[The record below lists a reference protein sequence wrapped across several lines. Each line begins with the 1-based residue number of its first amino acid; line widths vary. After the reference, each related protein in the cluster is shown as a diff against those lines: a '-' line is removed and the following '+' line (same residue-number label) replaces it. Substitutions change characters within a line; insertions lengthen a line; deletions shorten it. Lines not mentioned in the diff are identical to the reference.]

1 MQKKNIAVLFG
12 GVSNEYEVSLR
23 SVCSV
28 LRSIDRA
35 VYQPLPI
42 GITRQGKWF
51 YYPGAP
57 EHIEADDWHE
67 QPCCERAVLSP
78 DGCLIRFTESGPLDV
93 ELYAVI
99 PVLHGKTV
107 RTAVCRGFCS
117 FRASRSSAPA

>member
-51 YYPGAP
+51 YYPARRSISRPMTGMSSP
-57 EHIEADDWHE
+57 
-67 QPCCERAVLSP
+67 AVSAL
-78 DGCLIRFTESGPLDV
+78 
-93 ELYAVI
+93 
-99 PVLHGKTV
+99 
-107 RTAVCRGFCS
+107 S
-117 FRASRSSAPA
+117 FRPTDA